1 MSNFSALAD
10 RLEQPTF
17 PGLCEAMA
25 PWTSFA
31 DAGIANDCA
40 SDAVVS
46 AAVLTSTAFRM
57 RDEGALLSA
66 LRHLANAV
74 AQMESAHAN
83 DND

>member
-10 RLEQPTF
+10 RIEQSPF
-17 PGLCEAMA
+17 PGLHEAMV

-31 DAGIANDCA
+31 GDGLN
-40 SDAVVS
+40 DAVVS

-57 RDEGALLSA
+57 RDEGALLTA
-66 LRHLANAV
+66 LRQLANAV
-74 AQMESAHAN
+74 QELETVHAN